1 MPIHKNS
8 LILTSFLNRSHSN
21 IPHCWPT
28 TQPGPCLSSSVV
40 DRPIRP
46 TKDHLL
52 GKLLNLPTT

>member
-28 TQPGPCLSSSVV
+28 TQPGPCFSSSVV
-40 DRPIRP
+40 DRPLRP
-46 TKDHLL
+46 TKDHWL